1 MIKVY
6 AKRGKPNY
14 KEKRLV
20 AELQQAIEKRRLSD
34 PEITE
39 RFRPANT
46 FEELQGLHRM
56 YASEDVEYTEINNN
70 KEMAK
75 KNNVEVDEELEKA
88 TEGTPNF
95 DFGDEDESTSF
106 IDPFNREE
114 PIVRDYVTEGGISE
128 DTGKER
134 GPVRTEFDEPVSWE
148 EAFELPSDEEMPDS
162 KDKNNGGGKQQRPPK
177 REKPSQES
185 FNPDFDD
192 MPNKSKKQS
201 TKKFAKYI
209 VEAVCAIA
217 EKGFVW
223 FANKDINEAKL
234 TEYELNGEIDT
245 SLLLTLE
252 DGQEA
257 TVRQFFQQQCL
268 AAEQLAKFEDE
279 EKRDMAEAL
288 SELFMEKGI
297 APTKTQEFLI
307 VLGGVVVK
315 KGAMLFAFKSQSNS
329 VLAQLRSMNEG
340 SQGSNE
346 PYYEPQPQA
355 QQPQYVPAPESAP
368 ISAID
373 NELPIFE
380 FDNSLEIE
388 QVVETKE

>member
-1 MIKVY
+1 
-6 AKRGKPNY
+6 
-14 KEKRLV
+14 
-20 AELQQAIEKRRLSD
+20 
-34 PEITE
+34 
-39 RFRPANT
+39 
-46 FEELQGLHRM
+46 M
-56 YASEDVEYTEINNN
+56 YASEEVEYTEINKND
-70 KEMAK
+70 MAK
-75 KNNVEVDEELEKA
+75 KKTVEAEADEELDNV

-95 DFGDEDESTSF
+95 DFGDDDESTGF

-128 DTGKER
+128 DSGKQR

-148 EAFELPSDEEMPDS
+148 EAFELPSDEDTPDP
-162 KDKNNGGGKQQRPPK
+162 KDKNNGGGKQQRQPK
-177 REKPSQES
+177 QNKPKPES

-223 FANKDINEAKL
+223 FANKDINESKL

-257 TVRQFFQQQCL
+257 TVRQFFQNQCL

-315 KGAMLFAFKSQSNS
+315 KGAMLFAFKSQSNA

-340 SQGSNE
+340 NQAPAE
-346 PYYEPQPQA
+346 RYYEPQPQ
-355 QQPQYVPAPESAP
+355 PQAYEPAPEPSEAV
-368 ISAID
+368 SMESD
-373 NELPIFE
+373 YESPIFE
-380 FDNSLEIE
+380 LDNSLEIE

>member
-6 AKRGKPNY
+6 AKKGKPNY

-20 AELQQAIEKRRLSD
+20 AELQQAIEKRRVSD

-56 YASEDVEYTEINNN
+56 YAIEEVEYTEINN
-70 KEMAK
+70 KDMAK
-75 KNNVEVDEELEKA
+75 KKVETDEELENV

-148 EAFELPSDEEMPDS
+148 EAFELPSDDDTPEP
-162 KDKNNGGGKQQRPPK
+162 KDKNSKSGQRPPK
-177 REKPSQES
+177 RDKPRQES

-223 FANKDINEAKL
+223 FANKDINEAKM

-252 DGQEA
+252 DGQDA

-268 AAEQLAKFEDE
+268 AAEQLAKFEEE

-315 KGAMLFAFKSQSNS
+315 KGAMLFAIKSQSNA

-340 SQGSNE
+340 NQVSNE

-355 QQPQYVPAPESAP
+355 QQPQYTPAPEPTTA
-368 ISAID
+368 SAIE

>member
-6 AKRGKPNY
+6 AKKGKPNY

-20 AELQQAIEKRRLSD
+20 AELQQAIEKRRVSD

-56 YASEDVEYTEINNN
+56 YAIEEVEYTEINN
-70 KEMAK
+70 KDMAK
-75 KNNVEVDEELEKA
+75 KKVETDEELENV

-148 EAFELPSDEEMPDS
+148 EAFELPSDDDTPEP
-162 KDKNNGGGKQQRPPK
+162 KDKNSKSGQQRPPK
-177 REKPSQES
+177 RDKPRQES

-223 FANKDINEAKL
+223 FANKDINEAKM

-252 DGQEA
+252 DGQDA

-268 AAEQLAKFEDE
+268 AAEQLAKFEEE

-315 KGAMLFAFKSQSNS
+315 KGAMLFAIKSQSNA

-340 SQGSNE
+340 NQVSNE

-355 QQPQYVPAPESAP
+355 QQPQYTPAPEPTTA
-368 ISAID
+368 SAIE

>member
-6 AKRGKPNY
+6 AKKGKPNY

-20 AELQQAIEKRRLSD
+20 AELQQAIEKRRVSD

-56 YASEDVEYTEINNN
+56 YASEEVEYTEINN
-70 KEMAK
+70 KDMAK
-75 KNNVEVDEELEKA
+75 KKVETDEELENV

-95 DFGDEDESTSF
+95 DFDDEDESTSF

-114 PIVRDYVTEGGISE
+114 PIVRDYVTEGGMSE

-134 GPVRTEFDEPVSWE
+134 GPVRTTFDEPVSWE
-148 EAFELPSDEEMPDS
+148 EAFELPSDEDTPEA
-162 KDKNNGGGKQQRPPK
+162 KDKNSKSGQRPPK
-177 REKPSQES
+177 REKPRQES
-185 FNPDFDD
+185 FNPDFED

-252 DGQEA
+252 DGQDA

-279 EKRDMAEAL
+279 EKKDLADAL

-315 KGAMLFAFKSQSNS
+315 KGAMLFAFKSQSNA

-340 SQGSNE
+340 NQVSNE

-355 QQPQYVPAPESAP
+355 QQPQYTPAPEPTTA
-368 ISAID
+368 SAIE

-380 FDNSLEIE
+380 FDNTLEIE

>member
-6 AKRGKPNY
+6 AKKGKPNY

-56 YASEDVEYTEINNN
+56 YASEDVEYTEINN
-70 KEMAK
+70 KGMAK
-75 KNNVEVDEELEKA
+75 KNNIEVDEELEKA

-114 PIVRDYVTEGGISE
+114 PIVRDYVTEGGMSE

-148 EAFELPSDEEMPDS
+148 EAFELPSDDDTPGP
-162 KDKNNGGGKQQRPPK
+162 KDKNSKSGQQRPPK
-177 REKPSQES
+177 REKPRQES

-217 EKGFVW
+217 EKGFIW
-223 FANKDINEAKL
+223 FANKDINESKL

-268 AAEQLAKFEDE
+268 AAEQLAKFEEE

-307 VLGGVVVK
+307 VIGGVVVK
-315 KGAMLFAFKSQSNS
+315 KGAMLFAFKSQSNA

-340 SQGSNE
+340 NQVSNE

-355 QQPQYVPAPESAP
+355 QAKQYTPAPEPTTS
-368 ISAID
+368 SAIE

>member
-6 AKRGKPNY
+6 AKKGKPNY

-20 AELQQAIEKRRLSD
+20 AELQRAIEKRRVSD

-56 YASEDVEYTEINNN
+56 YAIEEVEYTEINN
-70 KEMAK
+70 KDMAK
-75 KNNVEVDEELEKA
+75 KKVETDEELENV

-95 DFGDEDESTSF
+95 DFDDEDESTSF

-148 EAFELPSDEEMPDS
+148 EAFELPSDDDTPEP
-162 KDKNNGGGKQQRPPK
+162 KDKNSKSGQQRPPK
-177 REKPSQES
+177 RDKPRQES

-223 FANKDINEAKL
+223 FANKDINEAKM

-252 DGQEA
+252 DGQDA

-268 AAEQLAKFEDE
+268 AAEQLAKFEEE

-315 KGAMLFAFKSQSNS
+315 KGAMLFAIKSQSNA

-340 SQGSNE
+340 NQVSNE

-355 QQPQYVPAPESAP
+355 QQPQYTPAPEPTTA
-368 ISAID
+368 SAIE

>member
-6 AKRGKPNY
+6 AKKGKPNY

-20 AELQQAIEKRRLSD
+20 AELQQAIEKRRISD

-56 YASEDVEYTEINNN
+56 YASEEVEYTEINKND
-70 KEMAK
+70 MAK
-75 KNNVEVDEELEKA
+75 KKNVEADEELENV

-95 DFGDEDESTSF
+95 DFDDDDESTGF

-128 DTGKER
+128 DSGKVR

-148 EAFELPSDEEMPDS
+148 EAFELPSDEDTSDP
-162 KDKNNGGGKQQRPPK
+162 KDKNSGGGQQRESKQRKPK
-177 REKPSQES
+177 PES
-185 FNPDFDD
+185 FNPGFDE

-209 VEAVCAIA
+209 VVAVCALA

-245 SLLLTLE
+245 SILLTLE

-268 AAEQLAKFEDE
+268 VSEQVAKFDDE
-279 EKRDMAEAL
+279 EIADMAEAL
-288 SELFMEKGI
+288 SEVFMEKGI
-297 APTKTQEFLI
+297 APTKTQEAII
-307 VLGGVVVK
+307 VVAGVLVK
-315 KGAMLFAFKSQSNS
+315 KGAMLLALKSQTSS
-329 VLAQLRSMNEG
+329 VLAQLRMMNEG
-340 SQGSNE
+340 NQAPSE

-355 QQPQYVPAPESAP
+355 KTYQQAPEPAEAVSME
-368 ISAID
+368 SD
-373 NELPIFE
+373 YESPIFE
-380 FDNSLEIE
+380 LDNSLEIE

>member
-6 AKRGKPNY
+6 AKKGKPNY

-20 AELQQAIEKRRLSD
+20 AELQRAIEKRRVSD

-56 YASEDVEYTEINNN
+56 YAIEEVEYTEINN
-70 KEMAK
+70 KDMAK
-75 KNNVEVDEELEKA
+75 KKVETDEELENV

-148 EAFELPSDEEMPDS
+148 EAFELPSDDDTPEP
-162 KDKNNGGGKQQRPPK
+162 KDKNSKSGQRPPK
-177 REKPSQES
+177 REKPRQES

-209 VEAVCAIA
+209 VVAVCAIA

-223 FANKDINEAKL
+223 FANKDINEAKM

-252 DGQEA
+252 DGQDA
-257 TVRQFFQQQCL
+257 TVRQFFQHQCL
-268 AAEQLAKFEDE
+268 AAEELAKFDEE
-279 EKRDMAEAL
+279 EKRDLAEAL

-297 APTKTQEFLI
+297 APTKMQEFLI

-315 KGAMLFAFKSQSNS
+315 KGAMLFAIKSQSNA

-340 SQGSNE
+340 NQVSNE

-355 QQPQYVPAPESAP
+355 QQPQYTPAPEPTTA
-368 ISAID
+368 SAIE